1 MEIQEIIKNMT
12 LEEKSHLVNGATF
25 FGSYGIDR
33 LGVPRMQLLDGATGM
48 NLEQVFGDM
57 TEYEDWSNAEER
69 KQIDAD
75 TSKPVNMIG
84 STRLVHVIEH
94 YFEPEKLSEDEKVLY
109 GWVKKHMDVRLQ
121 GKDYAPGCYPP
132 GILLGCTW
140 NPEVIRKV
148 GEALGLECCV
158 YGVHF
163 LLGPNVNIL
172 RDPRNGRLFE
182 GYSEDPCVV
191 SKLAPEIVKGIQS
204 YGVSATVKHYAAN
217 SQETNRVG
225 IDETISKR
233 ALEEIYSG
241 LPCVRKRGWHEVYHE
256 CVQPDQRCALY
267 RECMV
272 IRGEAAQGF
281 RL

>member
-1 MEIQEIIKNMT
+1 MEIQEIMKNMT

-57 TEYEDWSNAEER
+57 TEYEDWSNSEER

-148 GEALGLECCV
+148 GEALGLE
-158 YGVHF
+158 
-163 LLGPNVNIL
+163 
-172 RDPRNGRLFE
+172 
-182 GYSEDPCVV
+182 
-191 SKLAPEIVKGIQS
+191 
-204 YGVSATVKHYAAN
+204 
-217 SQETNRVG
+217 
-225 IDETISKR
+225 
-233 ALEEIYSG
+233 
-241 LPCVRKRGWHEVYHE
+241 
-256 CVQPDQRCALY
+256 
-267 RECMV
+267 
-272 IRGEAAQGF
+272 
-281 RL
+281 